1 MISKLAKSTEHFFA
15 ILMKKERFM
24 IPLIIADIILIP
36 SIMFQLSPQEFDF
49 IFQVSFFKYLL
60 IIGEFILTVI
70 FTFCKPSF
78 WIIVFVMYYLICLIY
93 AIKTK
98 LTKKSIVF
106 LTILCLINIYGNI
119 SAYEL
124 MDALASI

>member
-1 MISKLAKSTEHFFA
+1 
-15 ILMKKERFM
+15 M
-24 IPLIIADIILIP
+24 IPPIIADIILIP
-36 SIMFQLSPQEFDF
+36 SIMFQIFPQGFDF
-49 IFQVSFFKYLL
+49 ILQASFFKYFL

-70 FTFCKPSF
+70 FTLCKPSF
-78 WIIVFVMYYLICLIY
+78 WIIVFVMYYFICLIY

-106 LTILCLINIYGNI
+106 FTILCLINIYGNI

-124 MDALASI
+124 MDAIASI